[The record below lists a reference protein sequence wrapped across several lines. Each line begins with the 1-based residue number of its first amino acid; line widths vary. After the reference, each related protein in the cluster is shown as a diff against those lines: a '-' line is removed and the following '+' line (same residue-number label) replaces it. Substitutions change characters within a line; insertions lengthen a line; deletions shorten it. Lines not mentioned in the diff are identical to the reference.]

1 LDERRPDPV
10 HHGLSRRP
18 HQSDDRLD
26 EDVGVVVIE
35 EGRIEG
41 KGFSAVD
48 LTAAKALLLRCSY
61 TR

>member
-1 LDERRPDPV
+1 
-10 HHGLSRRP
+10 
-18 HQSDDRLD
+18 
-26 EDVGVVVIE
+26 VVVIE